1 MYLNALSLL
10 LFLCAEIYLLVLH
23 SNMLP
28 FFIVFFFLGITLLL
42 SRKLLHIFID
52 LEISEL
58 EYYTQKSILNCL
70 LSWHSFL
77 FLKSIIVLFIGFRF
91 LENSLNHI
99 LTFSDEYSWS
109 FKLSDNYNSYV
120 EFFKVKPY
128 FISLI
133 TFFNFYIDKISFVQN
148 HAGSTINASS
158 FFISNSVSKLLV

>member
-1 MYLNALSLL
+1 MYFNAISLL
-10 LFLCAEIYLLVLH
+10 LFLSVEMYLLVLH

-42 SRKLLHIFID
+42 SRKLLSIFID

-77 FLKSIIVLFIGFRF
+77 FLKSIIVLVIGFRF
-91 LENSLNHI
+91 LENSLSHI
-99 LTFSDEYSWS
+99 LAISDEYSWT
-109 FKLSDNYNSYV
+109 FKLSENYNSYA

-128 FISLI
+128 SINLI
-133 TFFNFYIDKISFVQN
+133 TFFNFYINKLSFMQN
-148 HAGSTINASS
+148 HAGSAINASS